1 MKISKEELKLLVQ
14 EELGTYEAQL
24 TPRQPT
30 INEEQDPWHAAGL
43 NSVLSALE
51 SQKETLDKI
60 LEGITQL
67 LGSKPAE
74 AAKKAAEQ
82 AAKAVKEKTRAKRPE
97 MMTMPMA
104 GTEATRPDPFYE
116 NKKRRR

>member
-24 TPRQPT
+24 TPRQPA
-30 INEEQDPWHAAGL
+30 INEEQDP
-43 NSVLSALE
+43 VLSALE

-74 AAKKAAEQ
+74 KAK
-82 AAKAVKEKTRAKRPE
+82 AKRPE

-104 GTEATRPDPFYE
+104 TGKRTRPEPFYE